1 MKKASVKFLGSVALV
16 RLPKDSGIEV
26 ERLAAKILERN
37 RAVKT
42 VLLIE
47 KVDGV
52 FRVPVVRHVAGS
64 TETETVVKEDG
75 IVYKLDAAKL
85 MFSLGNSFERRR
97 MRKLPEPGEVV
108 VDMFAGVGQFTIPVA
123 KSAASHVHAFELNP
137 IAYQYLVENIRL
149 NHVEDKVSVYN
160 LDCRK
165 ALEKGLAEKADRVL
179 MGYLWGTAEFVET
192 AYRLI
197 KPSGGV
203 IHFHEVGETV
213 EGWTGLYEKCR
224 KAAEKLGYQ
233 VELLGK
239 RAVKTYSPK
248 FSHWVLDLRVRRQPF
263 PEPSRHLAEKAAP

>member
-1 MKKASVKFLGSVALV
+1 MEKATVKFLGTVALV
-16 RLPKDSGIEV
+16 RVPKESGIDV
-26 ERLAAKILERN
+26 EQLAAKIMEKN

-42 VLLIE
+42 VLQIE

-52 FRVPVVRHVAGS
+52 FRVPVVRHVAGCAD
-64 TETETVVKEDG
+64 TQTIVREDG

-97 MRKLPEPGEVV
+97 MRRIPEPGEVV

-137 IAYQYLVENIRL
+137 VAYQYLVENIRL
-149 NHVEDKVSVYN
+149 NHVEEKVSAYN
-160 LDCRK
+160 VDCRK
-165 ALEKGLAEKADRVL
+165 ASETGLAGKADRVL
-179 MGYLWGTAEFVET
+179 MGYLWGTVEFIET
-192 AYRLI
+192 AYRLV
-197 KPSGGV
+197 KPTGGV

-213 EGWTGLYEKCR
+213 GGWTSLYEKCQ
-224 KAAEKLGYQ
+224 KAAEKLGYR

-239 RAVKTYSPK
+239 RVVKTYSPK

-263 PEPSRHLAEKAAP
+263 PEPSRHLGEEATP